1 MLDRLDVNDGSRL
14 NSSTN
19 ISSEVEVETLVQE
32 NGDDVVTAD
41 RLDKSIDREVV
52 DIPIIIQWT
61 RREPRPLQRLLEY
74 RKYLVR
80 KKGREYVLGA
90 FVVMIRSVRVSQNF
104 REVMQ
109 KPNIWWTLMVKEIN
123 MMKTKKVYE
132 LVE

>member
-1 MLDRLDVNDGSRL
+1 MLDRLDVNDSSGL

-41 RLDKSIDREVV
+41 RLDKSIDREV

-61 RREPRPLQRLLEY
+61 RRGPRSLQRLLKS

-90 FVVMIRSVRVSQNF
+90 FVVIVRSVRVSQNF
-104 REVMQ
+104 R
-109 KPNIWWTLMVKEIN
+109 
-123 MMKTKKVYE
+123 
-132 LVE
+132 